1 MDDEVQHMLL
11 TLENFVLLRV
21 YYQRSII
28 AFFLDVLASDSISY
42 HVEMT
47 RMISHI
53 GCQDHAHDTATSVR
67 LLRRRVV
74 L

>member
-21 YYQRSII
+21 YHQRSIV
-28 AFFLDVLASDSISY
+28 ALFLDVLASDFVLD
-42 HVEMT
+42 HVKMT
-47 RMISHI
+47 RVMRHIS
-53 GCQDHAHDTATSVR
+53 CQDHAHDTATSVR
-67 LLRRRVV
+67 LLR

>member
-28 AFFLDVLASDSISY
+28 AFFLDVLASDSISN

-47 RMISHI
+47 CVICHI
-53 GCQDHAHDTATSVR
+53 GSQDHAHDTATSVSF
-67 LLRRRVV
+67 LCLRVI